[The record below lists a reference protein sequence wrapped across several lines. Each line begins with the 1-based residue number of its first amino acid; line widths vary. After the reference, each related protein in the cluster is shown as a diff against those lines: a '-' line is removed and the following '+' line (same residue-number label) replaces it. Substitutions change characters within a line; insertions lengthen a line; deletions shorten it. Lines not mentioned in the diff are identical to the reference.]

1 MANRPSQFQNFGRA
15 APSADNATQPIGSS
29 LGNSRW
35 PSNDI
40 WGNRAFGGSRGP
52 NRESSSS
59 RGSDDMSPTGPSGS
73 AQLNPLSEA
82 VPWASRGQIWN
93 SSATTSHRPSAS
105 GSASPT
111 RIREIQEITNNSHVF
126 SGRAPLGQNGTTF
139 PGRQRPAGNV
149 EATTSSKYPG
159 YGEAVGDVTENPGL
173 YGAISAPSGIYRRNS
188 SDSTFASF
196 ATTRQDSI
204 ASRQP
209 ETEPHLA
216 STHFSDNSHY
226 AVNQNTSNH
235 TFHTQRPS
243 VPSHSMSFPAEGA
256 NRSRLTTFG
265 PNVTDKDFDDS
276 FNRALNL
283 GDTPEPDMN
292 GYTTNGFPNPVSQ
305 PFQYN
310 PGSSSW
316 LHEPSSSSRGYGVQD
331 TYADSIPATHLP
343 PKRGSVGGG
352 SPAGHVFRPSLNSPR
367 TFGNTP
373 NQRAES
379 WNKPNLRDL
388 RIPHDIDRQSQY
400 LPQQIPPYFA
410 SQLYNAN
417 LSQYTNPYEQYA
429 PNSQMRSGVPLYPYA
444 PPIQVPFRP
453 SKDQDPGKG
462 IRSMVLE
469 DFRGNNKSKRFELKD
484 IFGHVVEFSGDQ
496 HGSRFIQEKLQ
507 TANSDEKE
515 QVFREVEPN
524 AIQLMKDVFGNY
536 VIQKFFEHGNQVQK
550 KILAS
555 MMKGKVAELSTQMY
569 ACRVVQKALEHVL
582 VEQQAEIVEELKQK
596 IMQVV
601 RDQNGNHVVQKII
614 EMFPNQCMPAIMDAF
629 RGQVGQLAGHTYVCR
644 VIQRMLEHGTDAQKR
659 ELMEEI
665 HGNAAVLVI
674 DQFGNYVAQHVI
686 EFGDLEDRSKMIQ
699 LVMTKLVGYSKHKFA
714 SNVVEKCIKFG
725 TPEQRKGMHALLTA
739 PSGDGTSELQHTIKD
754 PFGNYVIQSMLHFLE
769 GPERESFIREVTT
782 QCAQL
787 RRWGGGGSAKQ
798 IAAIDRL
805 LAQATQA
812 QLDNGTG
819 SRPTVT
825 TTTPSSPGLQGNL
838 TSTAPTP
845 PLTTRQSS
853 PQSSGP
859 PSTDAGPSEDPVAD
873 KGGSSLDGQPNS
885 VVHVNEQ

>member
-1 MANRPSQFQNFGRA
+1 MANRPGPFQNFGRA
-15 APSADNATQPIGSS
+15 APSADNATQPIGS
-29 LGNSRW
+29 
-35 PSNDI
+35 
-40 WGNRAFGGSRGP
+40 
-52 NRESSSS
+52 E
-59 RGSDDMSPTGPSGS
+59 DMSPTGPSGS

-111 RIREIQEITNNSHVF
+111 RIREIQEMANNSHVF

-139 PGRQRPAGNV
+139 PGRQRPAGSV
-149 EATTSSKYPG
+149 EATTSSKYPS
-159 YGEAVGDVTENPGL
+159 YGEPVGDVTENPGL

-209 ETEPHLA
+209 ETEPRLT
-216 STHFSDNSHY
+216 STHFSDNPQY

-235 TFHTQRPS
+235 TTFHTQRPS
-243 VPSHSMSFPAEGA
+243 VPSHSMSFPAEGV
-256 NRSRLTTFG
+256 NRSRVTAFG
-265 PNVTDKDFDDS
+265 PDVTDKDFDDS

-316 LHEPSSSSRGYGVQD
+316 LHEPASSSRGYGVQD
-331 TYADSIPATHLP
+331 TYADPIPTTHLP

-367 TFGNTP
+367 AFGSTP
-373 NQRAES
+373 NQRVEP
-379 WNKPNLRDL
+379 WNKPNPRDL

-400 LPQQIPPYFA
+400 LPQQIQPYYA
-410 SQLYNAN
+410 SQIYNAN

-429 PNSQMRSGVPLYPYA
+429 SNLQLRSGVPLYPYA

-629 RGQVGQLAGHTYVCR
+629 RGQVGQLAGHPYVCR
-644 VIQRMLEHGTDAQKR
+644 VIQRMLEHGTATQKR

-665 HGNAAVLVI
+665 HASAGFLVT

-686 EFGDLEDRSKMIQ
+686 EFGDLEERSKMIQ
-699 LVMTKLVGYSKHKFA
+699 LIMTKLVFNSKHKFA

-725 TPEQRKGMHALLTA
+725 TPDQRKAMHAQLTA
-739 PSGDGTSELQHTIKD
+739 ASDDGTSNLPQLIKD
-754 PFGNYVIQSMLHFLE
+754 PFGNYVVQSMLHFLE
-769 GPERESFIREVTT
+769 GPERESFTREVTN

-787 RRWGGGGSAKQ
+787 RKWGGGGSAKQ

-812 QLDNGTG
+812 QLDDGTG
-819 SRPTVT
+819 TMPPAT

-873 KGGSSLDGQPNS
+873 KGGSSSLDAQPNS